1 MRDGRRVAGVVVVV
15 VGLRAACFNGRR
27 RRSTCGMGRMG
38 GRRAA
43 RLVNMQDGR
52 NGRQMCGAVSQRVE
66 WVADT
71 VGLQVSWFSSMGSVG
86 GMDGVQRHRRSMG
99 AGRGRWVWFAG
110 LCADV

>member
-1 MRDGRRVAGVVVVV
+1 
-15 VGLRAACFNGRR
+15 
-27 RRSTCGMGRMG
+27 MGGMG

-43 RLVNMQDGR
+43 RLVNMRDGR
-52 NGRQMCGAVSQRVE
+52 NGRQMCGAVSQCVG

-71 VGLQVSWFSSMGSVG
+71 VGLQVLWFSSMGSVG
-86 GMDGVQRHRRSMG
+86 GMDGVQRHRWSMG